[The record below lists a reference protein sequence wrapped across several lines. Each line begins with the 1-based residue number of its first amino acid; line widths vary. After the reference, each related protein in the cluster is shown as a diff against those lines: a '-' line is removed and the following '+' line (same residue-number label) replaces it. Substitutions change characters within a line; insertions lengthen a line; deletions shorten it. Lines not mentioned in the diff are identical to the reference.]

1 MAARHRAGTVWAIV
15 NPAAANGRAGERWP
29 ALGGRLRQAGVD
41 LTACVTCGPG
51 DGIRC
56 ARMAVAHG
64 AGLLVVVGG
73 DGTLN
78 EVVNGCLDAT
88 SAPGQPPPR
97 VALWPVGTGADFA
110 RGFGIGGDE
119 EALAAVLRGVPHPVD
134 IGRATFRDEAGNLA
148 ERAFVNVADLGL
160 GPETSRRIARG
171 ASWFGPGA
179 YFSGALASIAAYRPT
194 RVRLTVDGEV
204 AYQGDAGLVAVAN
217 GRYFGGGMRIAPHAR
232 LDDGLFDVFLLE
244 HTSRR
249 VLATELLP
257 LVYRGAHP
265 RHPAVHFYRGGA
277 VTIEAGAPFPLE
289 LDGEVIGATPVAV
302 TLLPQALQVM
312 APPSGRMV

>member
-1 MAARHRAGTVWAIV
+1 MAARHRAGSAWAIV

-29 ALGGRLRQAGVD
+29 ALGDRLRRAGVD
-41 LTACVTCGPG
+41 VTPCVTCGPG
-51 DGIRC
+51 DGLRC

-64 AGLLVVVGG
+64 ADLLVVVGG

-88 SAPGQPPPR
+88 PAPGQPPPR
-97 VALWPVGTGADFA
+97 LALWPVGTGADFA
-110 RGFGIGGDE
+110 RGLGIGDDE
-119 EALAAVLRGVPHPVD
+119 AALAALLRGVPRAVD
-134 IGRATFRDEAGNLA
+134 VGRVTFREETGDQAK
-148 ERAFVNVADLGL
+148 RAFVNVADLGL

-171 ASWFGPGA
+171 PIRFGPGA
-179 YFSGALASIAAYRPT
+179 YSAGALASIAAYRPT
-194 RVRLTVDGEV
+194 RVRLTVDGEP
-204 AYQGDAGLVAVAN
+204 AYHGDAGLVAVAN

-232 LDDGLFDVFLLE
+232 LDDGLFDIFLLE

-257 LVYRGAHP
+257 RVYRGAHP

-277 VTIEAGAPFPLE
+277 VTIEADTPFPLE
-289 LDGEVIGATPVAV
+289 LDGEVIGATPA
-302 TLLPQALQVM
+302 TLTIAQQALQVL
-312 APPSGRMV
+312 APPAGPTR